1 MIFYKI
7 YQISRSTFI
16 SDSFLI
22 FVNSFPCSIN
32 KIFRLNP
39 DVMRERLR
47 LISRSLQI
55 HSSRWKRN
63 VLTSVSYN
71 IIALDQTFEQKSVFW
86 WLCSG
91 GPLYY
96 TSVVILREGLAV
108 HLPIGISILGLAGRL
123 CVLYI
128 WVLLKKLLVS
138 KDLFIKK
145 HYQNIGKDHLPSNW
159 FQVKTVLVAA
169 QLILFFLLFR

>member
-16 SDSFLI
+16 SNSLFFI
-22 FVNSFPCSIN
+22 FVNSFPCSIS

-39 DVMRERLR
+39 DVMRQRLR

-55 HSSRWKRN
+55 DCSRWKRN

-71 IIALDQTFEQKSVFW
+71 IIALDQIFEQKSVFW
-86 WLCSG
+86 WLCS

-108 HLPIGISILGLAGRL
+108 HLLIGISILGLAGRL

-145 HYQNIGKDHLPSNW
+145 HYQNIGKDQNCSGGSSIN
-159 FQVKTVLVAA
+159 FVL
-169 QLILFFLLFR
+169 LTF